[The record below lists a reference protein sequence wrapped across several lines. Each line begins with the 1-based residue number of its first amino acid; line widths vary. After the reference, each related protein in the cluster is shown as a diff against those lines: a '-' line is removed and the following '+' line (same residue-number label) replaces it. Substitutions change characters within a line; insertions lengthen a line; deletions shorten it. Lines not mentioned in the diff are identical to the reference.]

1 MVNDRFGDWVMR
13 VIKRMDFIFS
23 VTTVHFK
30 TYLFTYFYSGHYGI
44 GMVSKRMYFKVH
56 FQVIHWHYT
65 MGHVLNQKGCE
76 KNAISDSQ
84 KTTSNCEIFGQ
95 F

>member
-1 MVNDRFGDWVMR
+1 
-13 VIKRMDFIFS
+13 MDIFS
-23 VTTVHFK
+23 VTAVHFK
-30 TYLFTYFYSGHYGI
+30 TYLFTTYFYSGHYGI

-65 MGHVLNQKGCE
+65 MGHVLNQKGV
-76 KNAISDSQ
+76 KIQFQTHIYLAISF
-84 KTTSNCEIFGQ
+84 EIFFGQ